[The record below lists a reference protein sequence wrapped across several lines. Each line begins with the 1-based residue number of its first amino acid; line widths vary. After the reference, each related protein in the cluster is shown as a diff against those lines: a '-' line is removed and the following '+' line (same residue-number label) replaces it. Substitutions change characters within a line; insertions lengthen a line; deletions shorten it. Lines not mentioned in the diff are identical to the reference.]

1 MHSEILFCAVLIR
14 IFTKFSLRIECLRK
28 EIQLLT
34 PLPFLRCAGLNGVVI
49 TISPQGWTV
58 WHGVL
63 ASLPMTMTD
72 PAHIRV
78 AVVEDDP
85 ASLERISAA
94 LSQSADIS
102 IVAVARN
109 AANGRELVEAGGFD
123 VLLCDLGLPDGSG
136 ISLIRQ
142 AAQKYQNIDIIVITI
157 FAEQSKVMDSIKAG
171 ARGYLLKDER
181 FDQCAESIREIRRG
195 GSPISPAIARQLL
208 KEFQPKDV
216 SQQNNTMQA
225 LSKRELEVLNLL
237 ARGFSFVEIGDI
249 LKITRSTVATYV
261 KNIYQK
267 LEVNSRSE
275 AVFEASSLGIIEMPR

>member
-1 MHSEILFCAVLIR
+1 M
-14 IFTKFSLRIECLRK
+14 T
-28 EIQLLT
+28 Q
-34 PLPFLRCAGLNGVVI
+34 PD
-49 TISPQGWTV
+49 
-58 WHGVL
+58 L
-63 ASLPMTMTD
+63 AR
-72 PAHIRV
+72 IRV
-78 AVVEDDP
+78 AVIEDDP
-85 ASLERISAA
+85 TSLERITTA

-102 IVAVARN
+102 IIGIARN
-109 AANGRELVEAGGFD
+109 VANGKVLVEAGGFD

-136 ISLIRQ
+136 ITLIRQ
-142 AAQKYQNIDIIVITI
+142 AAQKDASTDIIVITI
-157 FAEQSKVMDSIKAG
+157 FAEQNKVLESIKAG

-181 FDQCAESIREIRRG
+181 FDQCAESIREIHRG

-208 KEFQPKDV
+208 KEFQPREL
-216 SQQNNTMQA
+216 SQKNESHQA

-237 ARGFSFVEIGDI
+237 ARGFSFIEIGDI

>member
-1 MHSEILFCAVLIR
+1 
-14 IFTKFSLRIECLRK
+14 
-28 EIQLLT
+28 
-34 PLPFLRCAGLNGVVI
+34 
-49 TISPQGWTV
+49 
-58 WHGVL
+58 
-63 ASLPMTMTD
+63 MTM
-72 PAHIRV
+72 PNEAHIRV
-78 AVVEDDP
+78 AVIEDDP
-85 ASLERISAA
+85 TSLERISSA
-94 LSQSADIS
+94 LSQSTDIS

-142 AAQKYQNIDIIVITI
+142 AAQKYRNIDIIVITI

-208 KEFQPKDV
+208 KEFQPKEP
-216 SQQNNTMQA
+216 SPQSNTMQA

-237 ARGFSFVEIGDI
+237 ARGFSFVEIAI
-249 LKITRSTVATYV
+249 
-261 KNIYQK
+261 
-267 LEVNSRSE
+267 
-275 AVFEASSLGIIEMPR
+275 F

>member
-1 MHSEILFCAVLIR
+1 
-14 IFTKFSLRIECLRK
+14 
-28 EIQLLT
+28 
-34 PLPFLRCAGLNGVVI
+34 
-49 TISPQGWTV
+49 
-58 WHGVL
+58 
-63 ASLPMTMTD
+63 MTM
-72 PAHIRV
+72 PNEAHIRV
-78 AVVEDDP
+78 AVIEDDP
-85 ASLERISAA
+85 TSLERISSA
-94 LSQSADIS
+94 LSQSTDIS

-142 AAQKYQNIDIIVITI
+142 AAQKYRNIDIIVITI

-208 KEFQPKDV
+208 KEFQPKEP
-216 SQQNNTMQA
+216 SPQSNTMQA